1 METYT
6 LNQIYVIII
15 YNDFVSNLAIAVIE
29 QTSTSNNV
37 GAGMRKIGRNVW
49 KKRHKNIR
57 SIIPIGFTI
66 GASTVGLI
74 L

>member
-49 KKRHKNIR
+49 KKPHKNNR
-57 SIIPIGFTI
+57 SILPIGFTI
-66 GASTVGLI
+66 GASTVGSI